1 MESQKTVIIQGVR
14 FRFTMGAIAKW
25 CQLTGKESV
34 TDYIL
39 DALTVAGKGTK
50 TSEMLERLGAVLL
63 ASYQAG
69 GFGYEQPIK
78 IDSSPM
84 LWDWLDD
91 ILAEE
96 KTPLFDALFNSVKQ
110 RLDDIQT
117 VTDAIQGDGE
127 QGNKK
132 KA

>member
-1 MESQKTVIIQGVR
+1 MESKKTVIIQGVR
-14 FRFTMGAIAKW
+14 FRFTMGAIDLW
-25 CQLTGKESV
+25 CQMTGKESV

-50 TSEMLERLGAVLL
+50 TNEMLQRLGAVLFS
-63 ASYQAG
+63 SYQAG

-78 IDSSPM
+78 IDSSAM

-91 ILAEE
+91 INPKEN
-96 KTPLFDALFNSVKQ
+96 TPLFDALFNSVKQ
-110 RLDDIQT
+110 RLDDIQA

-127 QGNKK
+127 QIDKK